1 MCWTWKKLITLG
13 SSWYTS
19 NFKRL
24 ITRMLNEKWIF
35 RMNWFLVNS
44 LWVYIDINQSSSEF
58 IPNCL
63 IQIVVLSYFIT
74 TLVTNG
80 MFLAPRGLLV
90 IPATTHP
97 GSRGWSNSPGWSSEF
112 AVRLV
117 DWRGRYDV
125 WYLQINF
132 PHSDILP
139 CNSQQ
144 FDAIL
149 TFQKVTINYLAM
161 WNYELNEKNAGNAS
175 HQRFS
180 SGILN

>member
-24 ITRMLNEKWIF
+24 ITRMLNEKWVF

-80 MFLAPRGLLV
+80 MFW
-90 IPATTHP
+90 HP
-97 GSRGWSNSPGWSSEF
+97 GVCLLSPPRPILDQGVGQTHLDDQANLPW
-112 AVRLV
+112 
-117 DWRGRYDV
+117 DWLIEGVGMMSGIYKS
-125 WYLQINF
+125 IS
-132 PHSDILP
+132 H
-139 CNSQQ
+139 
-144 FDAIL
+144 IL
-149 TFQKVTINYLAM
+149 TFCHAIPSNLTQYWPFKKWL
-161 WNYELNEKNAGNAS
+161 
-175 HQRFS
+175 
-180 SGILN
+180 